1 MTMRTYDFAPLFRS
15 VIGFDEF
22 ARVLDDASRGDASP
36 SYPPY
41 NIELVEENQYRI
53 TMAVA
58 GFDRS
63 DLDIETERNTLKITG
78 RRRAENTQRT
88 FLHRGIAERD
98 FEHRFKLSDH
108 VKVTGASLDNGLLR
122 VELER
127 AIPEALKPRR
137 IEIGAGSRLIDT
149 AETNAAPADNLST
162 APVATRV
169 A

>member
-1 MTMRTYDFAPLFRS
+1 MRTYDFGPLFRS

-22 ARVLDDASRGDASP
+22 ARVLDDASRADAAP

-41 NIELVEENQYRI
+41 NVELVEENQYRI

-63 DLDIETERNTLKITG
+63 DLDIETERNTLKIAG
-78 RRRAENTQRT
+78 RRRADSTQRT

-98 FEHRFKLSDH
+98 FEHRFRLADH

-122 VELER
+122 VELMRE
-127 AIPEALKPRR
+127 IPEALKPRR
-137 IEIGAGSRLIDT
+137 IDIGSGNGSRLID
-149 AETNAAPADNLST
+149 ADAAAAGKDVGTVSN
-162 APVATRV
+162 VATPV
-169 A
+169 SV